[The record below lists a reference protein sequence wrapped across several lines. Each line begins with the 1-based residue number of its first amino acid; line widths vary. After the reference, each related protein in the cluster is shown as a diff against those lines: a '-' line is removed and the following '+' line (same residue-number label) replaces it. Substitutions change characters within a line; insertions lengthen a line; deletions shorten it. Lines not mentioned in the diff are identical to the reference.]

1 MAQSTGDDLVAGE
14 TNIAQSGTEFL
25 GNVNRF
31 GFYRNDYVLNV
42 EVSPLITTFVD
53 GIRSMGG
60 QRGVVGSGRTIG
72 VVGEGFNGVLGTSSA
87 PRGVGVVG
95 EGFNG
100 VQGTSTTAIG
110 VSGHGINGVK
120 GAASAPGGI
129 GVVGDGF
136 NGVMGTSKTGIGVVA
151 DGPGGGVMGTSSA
164 PRGIGVVGGGFNGVL
179 GTSIAPNGIGV
190 VGHGING
197 VKGVSTSGTGVVGE
211 GFYGVMGS
219 SSIETG
225 IGVFGIGSRFGVFC
239 SGNFAATGTKSAL
252 VPHPDGSHRTLY
264 CMESPESWF
273 EDFGI
278 GKLVNGKAVVHLDP
292 DFCEIVH
299 SENYHVF
306 ITPEGDSKGLY
317 VSKKEPT
324 GFEVREQQE
333 GSSTLP
339 FSYRVVAKRK
349 DITPPRLKKV
359 RIADE
364 ELHPSISETGN
375 IPQKEE
381 WGINVE
387 NMDVLDVKKK

>member
-1 MAQSTGDDLVAGE
+1 MAQETGEDLVAGE

-31 GFYRNDYVLNV
+31 GFYRNEYVFNV

-53 GIRSMGG
+53 GIRTNGG
-60 QRGVVGSGRTIG
+60 QRGVLALGRIIG
-72 VVGEGFNGVLGTSSA
+72 VVGDSLNGVFGNSSAPLGIGTVGKGFNGVVGTSSA
-87 PRGVGVVG
+87 PRGIGVVG
-95 EGFNG
+95 E
-100 VQGTSTTAIG
+100 
-110 VSGHGINGVK
+110 
-120 GAASAPGGI
+120 
-129 GVVGDGF
+129 GF

-151 DGPGGGVMGTSSA
+151 DGPSGGVVGTSSA
-164 PRGIGVVGGGFNGVL
+164 PRGIGVVGGGFTGVV
-179 GTSIAPNGIGV
+179 GTSSAPRGVGV
-190 VGHGING
+190 VGHGSNG
-197 VKGVSTSGTGVVGE
+197 VKGTSITGTGVVGE

-219 SSIETG
+219 SSVETG

-278 GKLVNGKAVVHLDP
+278 GKLENGKAVVHLDS
-292 DFCEIVH
+292 DFCELVH

-317 VSKKEPT
+317 VSEKEPT

-333 GSSTLP
+333 GTSTLP

-364 ELHPSISETGN
+364 ELHPSISETGI

-381 WGINVE
+381 WGIKGE
-387 NMDVLDVKKK
+387 KMDVPDVKK